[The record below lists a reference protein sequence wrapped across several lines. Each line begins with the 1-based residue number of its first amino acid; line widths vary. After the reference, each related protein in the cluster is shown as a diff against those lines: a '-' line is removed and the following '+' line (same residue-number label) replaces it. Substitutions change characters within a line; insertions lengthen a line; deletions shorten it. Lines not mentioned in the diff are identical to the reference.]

1 MTPASMRILAL
12 VAFCSFG
19 IGFGE
24 ANAQQS
30 PETINA
36 EERLIFL
43 NKQVRRQGSVSKVRE
58 HLLEKFDSEDRDGGG
73 LGESDFR
80 LSAQKLIAQSRAKL
94 LNRILVHDL
103 DQDGLVTREEL
114 RRSLTPQARRPLRSA
129 AGKIHPSP
137 AQIEVA
143 MQQLLEKQPF
153 PDANN
158 DGQVSFSEIMASDMT
173 EGRLLRYSRIKEWN
187 SAIPKAFDANGD
199 GTVSR
204 LEFTEALD
212 EGLRRLDTDGDGS
225 FSSAEA
231 KAAADEL
238 SEVNTRSRQRHQ
250 MEAFRQKLRA
260 RYLSCNFPEVPKDAD
275 LVVLGIGEGQSL
287 STTSLGDD
295 SVVTEVADI
304 AVGEGARSLYVFAL
318 ADKPIILRFSGEV
331 HRVAKV
337 VTSRNSQLGVT
348 GLDRAQVEWLRG
360 AVCDPK
366 YWDILNKHRDLTA
379 SVIEEAV
386 SRKPQRVMLFEDA
399 GLISISD
406 KKRRTRPALTGRI
419 EPDLYGPSRP
429 LWKQFAHHYPGGLVN
444 VPADQVIAQA
454 PARKYDL
461 LPREAGLATLV
472 EQDAIRIRRAPQMDK
487 ILPKNRDGT
496 VTVNGMRFD
505 GGGGR
510 DTVILGDRAFKEDRR
525 GEYRGGRIGV
535 YAIQEK
541 ITLPA
546 GLSGVHRAIFLLPK
560 GLPEPDGVTKDTII
574 QRE

>member
-1 MTPASMRILAL
+1 MMLTPMRILAL
-12 VAFCSFG
+12 VACCSFG
-19 IGFGE
+19 MSAERAI
-24 ANAQQS
+24 AQQS
-30 PETINA
+30 PETVDA

-43 NKQVRRQGSVSKVRE
+43 HKHVRRQGSVSKVRE
-58 HLLEKFDSEDRDGGG
+58 QLLEKFDSEDRDGGG
-73 LGESDFR
+73 LGASDFT
-80 LSAQKLIAQSRAKL
+80 LSAQKLVAQSRAKL
-94 LNRILVHDL
+94 LSRILVHDL
-103 DQDGLVTREEL
+103 NQDGHVTRDEL
-114 RRSLTPQARRPLRSA
+114 HRSLTPQARRPLRSA

-153 PDANN
+153 PDADK
-158 DGQVSFSEIMASDMT
+158 DGQVSFAEIMASDMM
-173 EGRLLRYSRIKEWN
+173 ESRLTRYSRIKEWN
-187 SAIPKAFDANGD
+187 SDIPKAFDANGD
-199 GTVSR
+199 GTITR
-204 LEFTEALD
+204 LEFTEAID
-212 EGLRRLDTDGDGS
+212 EGLRRLDTDADGS
-225 FSSAEA
+225 FSPEEA
-231 KAAADEL
+231 KAATVEL
-238 SEVNTRSRQRHQ
+238 NEVNKRSRQRHQ
-250 MEAFRQKLRA
+250 REAFRQKMRA
-260 RYLSCNFPEVPKDAD
+260 RYLSCNFPEVPKNAD
-275 LVVLGIGEGQSL
+275 VVVLGIGEGQSL

-295 SVVTEVADI
+295 SIVTEVADI
-304 AVGEGARSLYVFAL
+304 AIGEGARSLYVLAL

-337 VTSRNSQLGVT
+337 VASGTSQLGVT
-348 GLDRAQVEWLRG
+348 GLKKPQVEWLRG

-379 SVIEEAV
+379 GIIEEAV

-406 KKRRTRPALTGRI
+406 KKRRSRPELTGRI

-444 VPADQVIAQA
+444 VPADQVIARS
-454 PARKYDL
+454 PARSYDL

-487 ILPKNRDGT
+487 VLPKNRDGT

-525 GEYRGGRIGV
+525 GEYRGGQIGV
-535 YAIQEK
+535 YTVQEK
-541 ITLPA
+541 IRLPA
-546 GLSGVHRAIFLLPK
+546 GLSGVHRVIFLLPK
-560 GLPEPDGVTKDTII
+560 GVPEPEGVTKDTII